1 MQYGAAQSALP
12 RASTAVYLDQGG
24 AGLVASVCGVVVVV
38 VMGVGSSAG
47 QNHALP
53 LPLPTNSTQ
62 LAASCT
68 LQLHSDVTNA
78 I

>member
-38 VMGVGSSAG
+38 VVVGSWELCWPESCFTTSPPNKLNTARRLV
-47 QNHALP
+47 HLATP
-53 LPLPTNSTQ
+53 L
-62 LAASCT
+62 
-68 LQLHSDVTNA
+68 
-78 I
+78 

>member
-38 VMGVGSSAG
+38 VVVGSWELCWPESRFTTSPPNKLNTARRLV
-47 QNHALP
+47 HLATP
-53 LPLPTNSTQ
+53 L
-62 LAASCT
+62 
-68 LQLHSDVTNA
+68 
-78 I
+78 